1 MCCSPWGHK
10 ESDTTEQLDNNNK
23 YSSDS
28 VHLSGGFLG
37 GSAVK
42 NPPANAGDMGLILG
56 SGKSPRERHGK
67 PLQYS
72 CLENPLDRGALQ
84 ATIHVVTRVRH
95 HLATKPTQR
104 KLTAMF
110 IIFIISDSLYR
121 CMTEWRNMRM
131 NE

>member
-56 SGKSPRERHGK
+56 SGKSPSERHGK

-72 CLENPLDRGALQ
+72 CLGNAMDRGDWWA
-84 ATIHVVTRVRH
+84 RVH
-95 HLATKPTQR
+95 GIAKELG
-104 KLTAMF
+104 
-110 IIFIISDSLYR
+110 
-121 CMTEWRNMRM
+121 MT
-131 NE
+131 